1 MTYKNS
7 SIDKIIDDVVK
18 QLICYFKYCEFEYKE
33 VINLKKK
40 VNNACNIV
48 IEAYKNKQL
57 TKKEFINKMI
67 QIKKIQFSSEVFTK
81 FTECSLKNCYSINE
95 KLLDDILEKLDKF
108 YNIKY
113 KKPAKYTV
121 NEYKKIMMIYIKKR
135 EIMRIA
141 NSHEIKKKLN

>member
-1 MTYKNS
+1 
-7 SIDKIIDDVVK
+7 VVK
-18 QLICYFKYCEFEYKE
+18 QLTCYFKYCEFEYKE
-33 VINLKKK
+33 VTNLKKK

-67 QIKKIQFSSEVFTK
+67 QIRKIQFSSEVFTK
-81 FTECSLKNCYSINE
+81 FNKCSLKNCYSINE

-113 KKPAKYTV
+113 KKPAKYTM
-121 NEYKKIMMIYIKKR
+121 NEYKKIMMIYIKEI
-135 EIMRIA
+135 EIMQIA
-141 NSHEIKKKLN
+141 NLHAIKKN